1 LPFTREKSLITLKK
15 SNFFIDEC
23 NVCIRQVFSL
33 LKNVVVVVGVAD
45 VVVAVDV
52 VIAVATPLVIA
63 HSVPHSAY

>member
-1 LPFTREKSLITLKK
+1 LFAFYTGKSLITLKK

-23 NVCIRQVFSL
+23 NVFSL

-52 VIAVATPLVIA
+52 VNAVATPLVIVL
-63 HSVPHSAY
+63 SLPHRAY